1 MIAETLIHAALV
13 HLAPDAVFP
22 LVAPE
27 DAPLPRI
34 VYQQVGGKEVSYM
47 EDTPPDLENARMQ
60 IACWADTA
68 IAAAEL
74 SQRVRDALIQASSM
88 QARPLGARS
97 GVYESDTRL
106 YGARQDFSVWYAP

>member
-1 MIAETLIHAALV
+1 MIAETIIRSALV
-13 HLAPDAVFP
+13 HLAPDAIFP

-27 DAPLPRI
+27 GAPLPRI

-60 IACWADTA
+60 IACWAETA

-74 SQRVRDALIQASSM
+74 AQRVRDALIQAPGM
-88 QARPLGARS
+88 QARPLGARAS
-97 GVYESDTRL
+97 VYEPDTRL